1 MRPSGRM
8 INQIRP
14 ISIEI
19 GISKHSEGS
28 CLIKC
33 GDTHVICTASVD
45 ENVPHFLRKS
55 GLGWVTA
62 EYGMLPRST
71 NSRMRR
77 EANAGKQS
85 GRTLEIQRLIGR
97 SLRSVVDRVILG
109 ERQIIVDCDV
119 IQADGGTR
127 CASITGGWVAL
138 KLAIKMLIKT
148 GVIKS
153 DPIKGHVAAISC
165 GIYAGNTVLDL
176 DYIEDSS
183 ADVDANFVMTNELEL
198 VEVQSSAEGSTFSK
212 SQFNEML
219 SLAEDGLSSL
229 VSAQKKA
236 VSTNA

>member
-45 ENVPHFLRKS
+45 ESVPHFLRKT

-138 KLAIKMLIKT
+138 KLAVEMLIKT
-148 GVIKS
+148 GVIKN

-183 ADVDANFVMTNELEL
+183 ADVDANFVLTDEMEL

-212 SQFNEML
+212 LQFNEML
-219 SLAEDGLSSL
+219 SLAESGLSSL